1 MSRNTFE
8 AKGESRLTSEQ
19 IEAGIG
25 EYKTVSDVISD
36 LNVMIV
42 EAPIPNSVSCKLA
55 YIVSELE
62 AEVEDDSL

>member
-62 AEVEDDSL
+62 AEVEDE

>member
-1 MSRNTFE
+1 MS
-8 AKGESRLTSEQ
+8 S
-19 IEAGIG
+19 IG

-36 LNVMIV
+36 LNVMIT

-62 AEVEDDSL
+62 AEGEDDSM

>member
-36 LNVMIV
+36 LNVMIT

-62 AEVEDDSL
+62 AEVEDE